1 MDSDNR
7 FVMTA
12 WRVMDELSRPAQIE
26 DALSNCIDIVCDT
39 LSCRGGN
46 LWMKNDQDD
55 RLYIVACKGSNDV
68 TGISSRHDDNFVA
81 ETARSGE
88 SRIVADT
95 SKEPQLASDPDFE
108 ILYGHNAMFIPL
120 TTPRGVYGCLQLN
133 DSSTGFSENDKT
145 LCQNVAAMMA
155 LDIEDKGL
163 AEFHKACL
171 RIHEYG
177 KPKRFNHLGDHLL
190 FKRSG

>member
-1 MDSDNR
+1 
-7 FVMTA
+7 
-12 WRVMDELSRPAQIE
+12 
-26 DALSNCIDIVCDT
+26 
-39 LSCRGGN
+39 
-46 LWMKNDQDD
+46 
-55 RLYIVACKGSNDV
+55 
-68 TGISSRHDDNFVA
+68 
-81 ETARSGE
+81 
-88 SRIVADT
+88 
-95 SKEPQLASDPDFE
+95 
-108 ILYGHNAMFIPL
+108 MFIPL

-155 LDIEDKGL
+155 LDIEDKGF